1 MRWGGRTRSG
11 KNHDRGS
18 LEEGAVQAGGEEDSW
33 RGKPTERVCVEGAR
47 KVWGTM
53 KVTTSAS
60 LKYAVSRVC
69 NITALQIKRKTVSDH
84 AGQVNRWWFVMHAP
98 ENQLLDL
105 DAAGKQLQL
114 QTGWKLEHCFKPAS
128 KHAPQGT
135 SSSCSTP
142 QSHATENSTA
152 EPTVS
157 LQPITSSANQATP
170 HASPATSPF
179 LGN

>member
-1 MRWGGRTRSG
+1 MC
-11 KNHDRGS
+11 RGS
-18 LEEGAVQAGGEEDSW
+18 PQSIW
-33 RGKPTERVCVEGAR
+33 C
-47 KVWGTM
+47 TM
-53 KVTTSAS
+53 KGTTSAS

-105 DAAGKQLQL
+105 DAAWKQLQL
-114 QTGWKLEHCFKPAS
+114 QTGWKLEHCFKLAS

-135 SSSCSTP
+135 SSSCTTP
-142 QSHATENSTA
+142 QFHATENSTA

-157 LQPITSSANQATP
+157 LEPITSSANQITP